1 MAEKATH
8 IPQLDGLRGLAVILV
23 LLAHSTMVFVRIP
36 LFTGWTDRY
45 GSLGVQVFF
54 VLSGFLITRI
64 LLETKDSERYFSSFF
79 IRRGLRIYPL
89 YYGTLAFV
97 ILSGVVHQHGVHWW
111 VYGLYASNLVYG
123 HSVQPAPLAPVWSL
137 AVEEQ
142 YYLVWPFLVWI
153 ASQRVLKRI
162 LFLIMAGAVVLRFTG
177 FFYPHNTLLQ
187 LDALSA
193 GALVACSRESIR
205 QWRLPAAFAACLMP
219 LGVSFTG
226 SLVLNSLSQTIQVI
240 SAAGLLI
247 VLLDADAIPS
257 RLFRSGV
264 LRYIGTV
271 SYGIY
276 LLHSFVFSA
285 FLRTQFV
292 TRIVDR
298 GSLVQA
304 ALVLALEYAVVIA
317 VASASFFL
325 FERPFLRL
333 KRLFPADRA
342 GILEGN
348 AAGWWPRR
356 MLANSAGS
364 TTSIPARM
372 AYHDVS
378 LADQRES

>member
-1 MAEKATH
+1 MPEKTTH
-8 IPQLDGLRGLAVILV
+8 VPQLDGLRGLAVILV

-36 LFTGWTDRY
+36 LFTGWMDRY
-45 GSLGVQVFF
+45 GSLGVQIFF

-64 LLETKDSERYFSSFF
+64 LLETKESSSYFSSFF

-89 YYGTLAFV
+89 YYATLAFV
-97 ILSGVVHQHGVHWW
+97 IVSGVVHQHGVQWW
-111 VYGLYASNLVYG
+111 VYGVYASNLVYG
-123 HSVQPAPLAPVWSL
+123 HTVQPAPLAPVWSL

-142 YYLVWPFLVWI
+142 YYLVWPFVVWI

-162 LFLIMAGAVVLRFTG
+162 LVLIMAGAVVLRFTG
-177 FFYPHNTLLQ
+177 FFYPHNTMLQ

-193 GALVACSRESIR
+193 GALVACSRGSIR
-205 QWRLPAAFAACLMP
+205 WWRLPAAFAACLMP
-219 LGVSFTG
+219 LGMGFTD

-247 VLLDADAIPS
+247 VLLDGDTIPS
-257 RLFRSGV
+257 RIFRSRV
-264 LRYIGTV
+264 LRYIGAI

-285 FLRTQFV
+285 LLRTQFV
-292 TRIVDR
+292 TRIIDR

-304 ALVLALEYAVVIA
+304 AFVLALEYAIVIA

-333 KRLFPADRA
+333 KRFFPADRA
-342 GILEGN
+342 GTGE
-348 AAGWWPRR
+348 AQAHGWWPRR
-356 MLANSAGS
+356 MRENAAGS
-364 TTSIPARM
+364 NTAIPTRM
-372 AYHDVS
+372 AYRDVT
-378 LADQRES
+378 LADQGES